1 MTKKSS
7 KSKMTDQ
14 TALSYGFGKTP
25 NPFLE
30 DQVRR
35 ATKRVGGPTS
45 CTADTSQSHYGV
57 GGIEKLSL
65 RTKRRRSP
73 SRGDFCRASALSR
86 SPCLHDVPV
95 SDSSG

>member
-14 TALSYGFGKTP
+14 RALSYGFGKTTD
-25 NPFLE
+25 PFLE

-45 CTADTSQSHYGV
+45 WHG
-57 GGIEKLSL
+57 
-65 RTKRRRSP
+65 
-73 SRGDFCRASALSR
+73 
-86 SPCLHDVPV
+86 
-95 SDSSG
+95 